1 MWISGDRTSDAGESV
16 HATAQVR
23 SKEGRPHRLSLSC
36 ARVRFPPI
44 ADISRKV
51 TLGRWAERWRMHWVV
66 VLLVLA
72 TVVVGYGGAKVIQD
86 MRAKRWAW
94 AAIGLVVTIAVPTVI
109 AIFAQLLAQYLRYG
123 R

>member
-1 MWISGDRTSDAGESV
+1 M
-16 HATAQVR
+16 Q
-23 SKEGRPHRLSLSC
+23 
-36 ARVRFPPI
+36 
-44 ADISRKV
+44 
-51 TLGRWAERWRMHWVV
+51 WVV

-94 AAIGLVVTIAVPTVI
+94 AAIGLVVAIAVPTVI